1 MPSDPLDNPSTE
13 ADRHTES
20 IDFRHLF
27 EAGQS
32 LQLILTPTFKIIAA
46 SDAHLR
52 ATMTERS
59 QVIGRNV
66 FDVFPDNPDDP
77 GATGARMLRESL
89 ETVLRTRQP
98 HTMAVQKYDIRR
110 PESEGGG
117 FEERYWT
124 PVNSPIINAKG
135 ELIYILNRV
144 EDVTEFVR
152 LKQAGEKANLAL
164 LTHSEQMEAE
174 VFQRAQGLAQANRQL
189 SAANR
194 ALEKLYEQIS
204 MLMTQADDE
213 LRGESSEPA
222 DAAITPSAIGIDEM
236 LSRVGELIAGH
247 KRLEEELRQS
257 QKMEAV
263 GLMAGGIAHD
273 FNNVLNVIIG
283 YSKLLLKKLPEGDKA
298 HRQVA
303 EICKAGERAA
313 GLTQQLLAFSRK
325 QVLHPRIVN
334 FADTLR
340 EMDDLVRRVIGE
352 DIEVATKIHDDVAR
366 VKIDPSQV
374 QQVIL
379 NLVVNARDAM
389 PKGGKLTLELSNA
402 SLDASYARVH
412 KISPGSYVMLAVSD
426 NGTGMTPEVRQRA
439 FEPFFTTKDV
449 GSGTGL
455 GLATVYGIVR
465 QSGGHVWLYS
475 EEGVGTT
482 FKMFFPSVD
491 GWEEESPAITH
502 EVAPRGTA
510 TILLVEDDPAVRLLV
525 DDILESAGYR
535 MLIAED
541 GPSALQVA
549 QQHSGE
555 IDLLLTDVVL
565 PKMGGRDVAANLTR
579 LRPGIKVL
587 FMSGY
592 TGHSATQHGT
602 LDSDVNFIPKPFSPD
617 ALCEK
622 VRAVLTARMPVR
634 KILIVDDEPA
644 IRSLLAEILTD
655 SGFQTVTAR
664 DGREARELLRKN
676 PVDLIITDLAMEG
689 EEGIELIRTIR
700 KESPKVKIIAMSG
713 TFGVDVLAAAR
724 ALGADATLTKPV
736 SQATLLRS
744 IEAL

>member
-1 MPSDPLDNPSTE
+1 MPSEPLDNTPTE
-13 ADRHTES
+13 AERHTES

-27 EAGQS
+27 ESGQS
-32 LQLILTPTFKIIAA
+32 LQLILTPTFEIIAA

-77 GATGARMLRESL
+77 GATGARLLRESL

-110 PESEGGG
+110 PESEGGE

-124 PVNSPIINAKG
+124 PVNSPIMNSKG

-152 LKQAGEKANLAL
+152 LKQDGEKANLAL
-164 LTHSEQMEAE
+164 LTRSEQMEAE
-174 VFQRAQGLAQANRQL
+174 IFQRAQELAQANRQL

-194 ALEKLYEQIS
+194 ELEKLYEQIS
-204 MLMTQADDE
+204 LLMTQADDE
-213 LRGESSEPA
+213 FRTEKAEPT
-222 DAAITPSAIGIDEM
+222 DTSISPSPISVEDM
-236 LSRVGELIAGH
+236 LQRVGELITGH

-303 EICKAGERAA
+303 EIFKAGERAA

-325 QVLHPRIVN
+325 QVLQPRIVN

-340 EMDDLVRRVIGE
+340 EMDELVRRVIGE
-352 DIEVATKIHDDVAR
+352 DIEVATKIHDDLAR

-389 PKGGKLTLELSNA
+389 PQGGKLTLELSNA

-412 KISPGSYVMLAVSD
+412 NISPGSYVMLAVSD
-426 NGTGMTPEVRQRA
+426 NGSGMTPEVRQRA
-439 FEPFFTTKDV
+439 FEPFFTTKEV

-465 QSGGHVWLYS
+465 QSGGHIWLYS
-475 EEGVGTT
+475 EPGVGTT

-491 GWEEESPAITH
+491 GWEEDSPEVAH
-502 EVAPRGTA
+502 EVAPRGTE
-510 TILLVEDDPAVRLLV
+510 TILVVEDDPAVRLLV
-525 DDILESAGYR
+525 EDILGSAGYR
-535 MLIAED
+535 VLIAED
-541 GPSALQVA
+541 GPGALQVA
-549 QQHSGE
+549 QQHTGE

-592 TGHSATQHGT
+592 TGHSAAQHGT

-634 KILIVDDEPA
+634 KVLIVDDEPA
-644 IRSLLAEILTD
+644 IRSLLAEILND

-664 DGREARELLRKN
+664 DGREARELIRQN

-689 EEGIELIRTIR
+689 EEGIELIRALR
-700 KESPKVKIIAMSG
+700 KETPKVKIIAMSG

-744 IEAL
+744 IEGL

>member
-27 EAGQS
+27 EVGQS
-32 LQLILTPTFKIIAA
+32 LQLILTPTFEIIAA

-52 ATMTERS
+52 ATKTERS

-164 LTHSEQMEAE
+164 LTRSEQMEAE
-174 VFQRAQGLAQANRQL
+174 VFQRAQELAQANRQL

-194 ALEKLYEQIS
+194 ALEKLYEQIA

-222 DAAITPSAIGIDEM
+222 APATSPSAIGIDEM
-236 LSRVGELIAGH
+236 LNRVSELIAGH

-389 PKGGKLTLELSNA
+389 PRGGKLTLELSNA

-426 NGTGMTPEVRQRA
+426 NGTGMTAEVRQRA
-439 FEPFFTTKDV
+439 FEPFFTTKEV

-475 EEGVGTT
+475 EEGIGTT

-491 GWEEESPAITH
+491 GWEQESPGAAH

-510 TILLVEDDPAVRLLV
+510 TILVVEDDPAVRLLV
-525 DDILESAGYR
+525 EDILESAGYR

-549 QQHSGE
+549 QRHTGE

-565 PKMGGRDVAANLTR
+565 PKMGGRDVAANLSR

-700 KESPKVKIIAMSG
+700 KESPRVKIIAMSG

>member
-1 MPSDPLDNPSTE
+1 MASEPLDNARAE
-13 ADRHTES
+13 AERNAGL
-20 IDFRHLF
+20 IDFRLLF
-27 EAGQS
+27 ESGQS
-32 LQLILTPTFKIIAA
+32 LQLILSPAFEIVAA

-77 GATGARMLRESL
+77 GATGARLLRESL
-89 ETVLRTRQP
+89 ETVLRTRRP
-98 HTMAVQKYDIRR
+98 HTMAIQKYDIRR
-110 PESEGGG
+110 PELEGGE

-124 PVNSPIINAKG
+124 PVNSPVMNAKG
-135 ELIYILNRV
+135 EIIYILNRV
-144 EDVTEFVR
+144 EDVTEFIR
-152 LKQAGEKANLAL
+152 LKQAGEKATHAL
-164 LTHSEQMEAE
+164 LTRSEQMEAE
-174 VFQRAQGLAQANRQL
+174 IFHRAQEVAEANHQL
-189 SAANR
+189 SAANGE
-194 ALEKLYEQIS
+194 LERLYQQIS
-204 MLMTQADDE
+204 SLLAQADHE
-213 LRGESSEPA
+213 LRLSRGEHEDPA
-222 DAAITPSAIGIDEM
+222 IPQQSIGVEDM
-236 LSRVGELIAGH
+236 LRRVGELITGH

-263 GLMAGGIAHD
+263 GLLAGGIAHD

-283 YSKLLLKKLPEGDKA
+283 YSKLLLQKLPDGDKA
-298 HRQVA
+298 YRQVA

-325 QVLHPRIVN
+325 QVLQPRVVN

-340 EMDDLVRRVIGE
+340 EMDGLVRRVIGE

-374 QQVIL
+374 QQVTL

-402 SLDASYARVH
+402 DLDASYAKLH
-412 KISPGSYVMLAVSD
+412 NISPGSYVMLAVSD
-426 NGTGMTPEVRQRA
+426 NGCGMSPEVRQRA

-455 GLATVYGIVR
+455 GLATVYGIVQ
-465 QSGGHVWLYS
+465 QSGGHIWLYS
-475 EEGVGTT
+475 EPGVGTT
-482 FKMFFPSVD
+482 FKIFFPSVD
-491 GWEEESPAITH
+491 AREADLSQVAH
-502 EVAPRGTA
+502 EIAPRGTE
-510 TILLVEDDPAVRLLV
+510 TILVVEDDSAVALLVED
-525 DDILESAGYR
+525 ILNSAGYR
-535 MLIAED
+535 VLTAED
-541 GPSALQVA
+541 GPSALQIS

-565 PKMGGRDVAANLTR
+565 PKMGGKEVASRLTA
-579 LRPGIKVL
+579 LRPGLKVL

-592 TGHSATQHGT
+592 TGLSAAQHGN
-602 LDSDVNFIPKPFSPD
+602 LDSDVNFLPKPFSPD

-634 KILIVDDEPA
+634 KVLVVDDEPA
-644 IRSLLAEILTD
+644 IRSLLTEILND
-655 SGFQTVTAR
+655 SGFETITAQ
-664 DGREARELLRKN
+664 DGRQARELLRQN

-689 EEGIELIRTIR
+689 EEGIELIRALR
-700 KESPKVKIIAMSG
+700 KEYPRVKIIAISG

-724 ALGADATLTKPV
+724 ALGADTTLTKPV

>member
-1 MPSDPLDNPSTE
+1 MAAEPRDNSS
-13 ADRHTES
+13 A
-20 IDFRHLF
+20 IDFRLLF
-27 EAGQS
+27 ESGQS
-32 LQLILTPTFKIIAA
+32 LQLILTPTFEVVAA

-59 QVIGRNV
+59 QVVGRNV

-77 GATGARMLRESL
+77 EATGARLLRESL

-110 PESEGGG
+110 PESEGGD

-124 PVNSPIINAKG
+124 PVNSPIMNANG
-135 ELIYILNRV
+135 EVIYILNRV
-144 EDVTEFVR
+144 EDVTEFIR
-152 LKQAGEKANLAL
+152 LKQAGEKATHAL
-164 LTHSEQMEAE
+164 LTRSEQMQAE
-174 VFQRAQGLAQANRQL
+174 IFQRSQELAETNRQL
-189 SAANR
+189 TAANR
-194 ALEKLYEQIS
+194 ELEKLYEQIS
-204 MLMTQADDE
+204 VLMTQADDE
-213 LRGESSEPA
+213 LH
-222 DAAITPSAIGIDEM
+222 IDEELRISGGPEGHGISAKPIGVEEM
-236 LSRVGELIAGH
+236 LRRVGELITGH

-263 GLMAGGIAHD
+263 GLLAGGIAHD

-283 YSKLLLKKLPEGDKA
+283 YSKLLLQKLPEGDRT
-298 HRQVA
+298 HRQVS

-325 QVLHPRIVN
+325 QVLQPRVVN

-340 EMDDLVRRVIGE
+340 EMDALVRRVIGE
-352 DIEVATKIHDDVAR
+352 DIEVTTKIHDDVAR

-402 SLDASYARVH
+402 ELDASYARIH
-412 KISPGSYVMLAVSD
+412 NTAPGSYVMLAVSD
-426 NGTGMTPEVRQRA
+426 NGCGMSPEVRERA
-439 FEPFFTTKDV
+439 FEPFFTTKEV

-465 QSGGHVWLYS
+465 QSGGHIWLYS
-475 EEGVGTT
+475 EPGVGTT
-482 FKMFFPSVD
+482 FKIFFPSVD
-491 GWEEESPAITH
+491 AQEAVAG
-502 EVAPRGTA
+502 EVAHEIAPHGTE
-510 TILLVEDDPAVRLLV
+510 TILVVEDDPAVRLLV
-525 DDILESAGYR
+525 EDILGAAGYR
-535 MLIAED
+535 VLAAED
-541 GPSALQVA
+541 GSSALRAA

-565 PKMGGRDVAANLTR
+565 PKMGGREVATNLTR

-592 TGHSATQHGT
+592 TGHSAAQHGT
-602 LDSDVNFIPKPFSPD
+602 LDSDVNFLPKPFSPD

-634 KILIVDDEPA
+634 RVLVVDDEPA
-644 IRSLLAEILTD
+644 IRDLFAEILTG
-655 SGFQTVTAR
+655 SGFETFTAK
-664 DGREARELLRKN
+664 DGRDARNLLRQN
-676 PVDLIITDLAMEG
+676 PVDLVITDLAMEG
-689 EEGIELIRTIR
+689 EEGIELIRTLR
-700 KESPKVKIIAMSG
+700 KEYLRVKIIAISG